1 MLFQKRV
8 MRITFDIY
16 VLFVVFSLTRSV
28 LEAAIY
34 RTRGKQT
41 KIRLYFFLSK
51 SWLNCYFN
59 EFGVF
64 EYTWATIESL
74 VFDIIERH
82 IIVHTFVTDF
92 EAISWRSVVVYI
104 CLILSFMGNQ

>member
-1 MLFQKRV
+1 MSIK
-8 MRITFDIY
+8 FDIF
-16 VLFVVFSLTRSV
+16 VLIVVFSLTRSV

-34 RTRGKQT
+34 RPRGKQT
-41 KIRLYFFLSK
+41 IIRVFFFLSK
-51 SWLNCYFN
+51 SWLNCYRN
-59 EFGVF
+59 EFGMF

-74 VFDIIERH
+74 VSDIIERH

-92 EAISWRSVVVYI
+92 EAIPWGSVVVHI